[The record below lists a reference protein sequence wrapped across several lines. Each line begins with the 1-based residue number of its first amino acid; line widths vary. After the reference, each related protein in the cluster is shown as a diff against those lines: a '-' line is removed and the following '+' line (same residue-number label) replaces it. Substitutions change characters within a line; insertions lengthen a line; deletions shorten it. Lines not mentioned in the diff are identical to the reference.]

1 MRIII
6 EWGAAMSHRGAT
18 KVGRGFKRNGAHV
31 GIALVLGLCPLAPA
45 RAAVQLDSIEIAGD
59 DTSGDVTPP
68 GVTTLGKLPLTLR
81 ETPQSVSVIDHE
93 RIEQQNLF
101 SLDEVMQQATGVTVQ
116 PFQLLTTA
124 YYVRGFKINA
134 FELDGVPAML
144 GETAGSPQD
153 MAVYERVEILRG
165 ANGLLHGSGNPAA
178 TVNLVRKRP
187 QKQFT
192 ASSTLSAGSWDRY
205 RGEVDVG
212 GPLTQSGNVRG
223 RVVAAYEDRDYFYD
237 VGKQDTQLL
246 YGVTEFDLS
255 PDTLLTLGA
264 QYQTIDQVTNMAG
277 VPMAKDGSS
286 LHLPRST
293 YLDVDWDRFKWTT
306 RRVFGALEQQL
317 DHDWKAK
324 VAAEYQDADSSLR
337 YAGAYGAIDP
347 LTGDGG
353 HLMGAAYTFNSTQ
366 KSVDA
371 SVDGPYALFGR
382 SHELLLGSNYSQG
395 ETEQHSAQFTTPL
408 NVPVNVYRWD
418 PSSVPKP
425 GISAY
430 TSPGSTTT
438 TSKGVY
444 ALTRY
449 KLLDPLTLV
458 IGGRANWWDQDA
470 PTSHFKPGREITPY
484 GGLIWDFAQN
494 WSWYASYAEVY
505 QPQTGQT
512 WSGDLLKPVEGKTYE
527 TGVKGELADGR
538 LNVSLAVFRIDLEN
552 NPQVD
557 PEHPGA
563 GPNTYYISG
572 GKVRSQGFEL
582 ESTGY
587 ITPEWNVSAGYTYTT
602 TEYLKDTNNA
612 SGERYAEFTP
622 RHMARVWTEYQLPWQ
637 EHRWSVGAGVQAQSD
652 YSTQSGA
659 VTLEQGGYALLNA
672 RVAYRIDEHWTAA
685 VNGNNLAD
693 RKYYQSLS
701 NVNWNNRYGEPRSLN
716 MTLRGTF

>member
-1 MRIII
+1 
-6 EWGAAMSHRGAT
+6 MSHRGAT
-18 KVGRGFKRNGAHV
+18 KAGRDFKRNGAQLGMV
-31 GIALVLGLCPLAPA
+31 LVLGLSPLAQA
-45 RAAVQLDSIEIAGD
+45 IATVQLPDIKVAGD
-59 DTSGDVTPP
+59 DTSGEVTPP
-68 GVTTLGKLPLTLR
+68 GVTTIGKLPLKLR

-124 YYVRGFKINA
+124 YYVRGFKINS

-165 ANGLLHGSGNPAA
+165 SNGLLHGSGNPAA

-187 QKQFT
+187 QKAFA
-192 ASSTLSAGSWDRY
+192 ASTTLSGGTWDRY

-212 GPLTQSGNVRG
+212 GPLTQTGNVRG

-246 YGVTEFDLS
+246 YGITEFDLS

-264 QYQTIDQVTNMAG
+264 QYQTIDSVTNMAG

-286 LHLPRST
+286 LNLSRST

-306 RRVFGALEQQL
+306 RRVFGSLEQQL

-337 YAGAYGAIDP
+337 YAGAFGAIDP

-353 HLMGAAYTFNSTQ
+353 RLTGAAYKFSSTQ

-371 SVDGPYALFGR
+371 SVNGPYSLFGR
-382 SHELLLGSNYSQG
+382 SHELLLGTNYSHG
-395 ETEQHSAQFTTPL
+395 ETEQRTAQFTTSL

-425 GISAY
+425 GIDAY
-430 TSPGSTTT
+430 KSPGSTTT

-458 IGGRANWWDQDA
+458 IGGRASWWDQDA
-470 PTSHFKPGREITPY
+470 PTSHFTPGREITPY

-527 TGVKGELADGR
+527 TGIKGELADGR

-557 PEHPGA
+557 PDHPGV
-563 GPNTYYISG
+563 GSTTYYISG

-582 ESTGY
+582 ESSGY
-587 ITPEWNVSAGYTYTT
+587 ITPEWNVSAGYTYTS
-602 TEYLKDTNNA
+602 TEYLKDTNA
-612 SGERYAEFTP
+612 SGERYASFTP
-622 RHMARVWTEYQLPWQ
+622 RHMARVWTQYELPWQ
-637 EHRWSVGAGVQAQSD
+637 DRRWSVGAGVQAQSD

-716 MTLRGTF
+716 LTLRGTF

>member
-1 MRIII
+1 MGQR
-6 EWGAAMSHRGAT
+6 SR
-18 KVGRGFKRNGAHV
+18 AHV
-31 GIALVLGLCPLAPA
+31 GMLLVLGLNPLALA
-45 RAAVQLDSIEIAGD
+45 IAAENGNGTLQLGNIEVTGKDSA
-59 DTSGDVTPP
+59 SSVTAP
-68 GVTTLGKLPLTLR
+68 GVTTIGKMPLKLR

-124 YYVRGFKINA
+124 YYVRGFKVNS
-134 FELDGVPAML
+134 FELDGVPALL
-144 GETAGSPQD
+144 GDTASSPQD

-165 ANGLLHGSGNPAA
+165 SNGLLHGSGNPAA

-187 QKQFT
+187 QKEFA
-192 ASSTLSAGSWDRY
+192 ASTTLSGGSWDRY

-212 GPLTQSGNVRG
+212 GPLTESGNVRG
-223 RVVAAYEDRDYFYD
+223 RMVAAYEDRDYFYD
-237 VGKQDTQLL
+237 IGKQDTQLL
-246 YGVTEFDLS
+246 YGISEFDLS

-264 QYQTIDQVTNMAG
+264 QYQTIDSVTNMAG

-286 LHLPRST
+286 LNLPRST

-306 RRVFGALEQQL
+306 RRVFGSLEQQL
-317 DHDWKAK
+317 DYGWKAK
-324 VAAEYQDADSSLR
+324 IAAEYQDADSSLR

-347 LTGDGG
+347 VTGDGG
-353 HLMGAAYTFNSTQ
+353 RLMGAAYKFESTQ

-371 SVDGPYALFGR
+371 SVNGPFSLFGR

-395 ETEQHSAQFTTPL
+395 ETEQRTADFTTPL

-418 PSSVPKP
+418 PHSVPKP
-425 GISAY
+425 GIGAY

-444 ALTRY
+444 ALTRF

-458 IGGRANWWDQDA
+458 VGARASWWDQDA
-470 PTSHFKPGREITPY
+470 PGDHFKPGREITPY
-484 GGLIWDFAQN
+484 GGLIWDFAQD
-494 WSWYASYAEVY
+494 WSWYASYAEVF

-527 TGVKGELADGR
+527 TGVKGELLEGR
-538 LNVSLAVFRIDLEN
+538 LNVSLAAFRIDLEN

-587 ITPEWNVSAGYTYTT
+587 ITPDWSLFAGYTYTT
-602 TEYLKDTNNA
+602 TEYLKDTRSN

-622 RHMARVWTEYQLPWQ
+622 RHMLRLWSQYELPWQ
-637 EHRWSVGAGVQAQSD
+637 ERRWSVGAGVQAQSD
-652 YSTQSGA
+652 FSAQSGA
-659 VTLEQGGYALLNA
+659 VSMQQGGYTLLNA
-672 RVAYRIDEHWTAA
+672 RVAYRIDEHWTASL
-685 VNGNNLAD
+685 NGNNLAD

-701 NVNWNNRYGEPRSLN
+701 NPNWNNRYGEPRSLN

>member
-1 MRIII
+1 MLHQGVKKAGRS
-6 EWGAAMSHRGAT
+6 GQRSRAHLAM
-18 KVGRGFKRNGAHV
+18 V
-31 GIALVLGLCPLAPA
+31 LVLGLNPLALA
-45 RAAVQLDSIEIAGD
+45 IAAENGNGTLQLGNIEITGKDSA
-59 DTSGDVTPP
+59 SSVTAP
-68 GVTTLGKLPLTLR
+68 GVTTIGKMPLKLR

-124 YYVRGFKINA
+124 YYVRGFKVNS
-134 FELDGVPAML
+134 FELDGVPALL
-144 GETAGSPQD
+144 GDTASSPQD

-165 ANGLLHGSGNPAA
+165 SNGLLHGSGNPAA

-187 QKQFT
+187 QKEFA
-192 ASSTLSAGSWDRY
+192 ASTTLSGGSWDRY

-212 GPLTQSGNVRG
+212 GPLTESGNVRG
-223 RVVAAYEDRDYFYD
+223 RMVAAYEDRDYFYD
-237 VGKQDTQLL
+237 IGKQDTQLL
-246 YGVTEFDLS
+246 YGISEFDLS

-264 QYQTIDQVTNMAG
+264 QYQTIDSVTNMAG

-286 LHLPRST
+286 LNLPRST

-306 RRVFGALEQQL
+306 RRMFGSLEQQL
-317 DHDWKAK
+317 DYGWKAK
-324 VAAEYQDADSSLR
+324 IAAEYQDADSSLR

-347 LTGDGG
+347 VTGDGG
-353 HLMGAAYTFNSTQ
+353 RLMGAAYKFESTQ

-371 SVDGPYALFGR
+371 SVNGPFSLFGR

-395 ETEQHSAQFTTPL
+395 QTEQRTADFTTPL

-418 PSSVPKP
+418 PHSVPKP
-425 GISAY
+425 GIGAY

-444 ALTRY
+444 ALTRF

-458 IGGRANWWDQDA
+458 VGARASWWDQDA
-470 PTSHFKPGREITPY
+470 PSDHFKPGREITPY
-484 GGLIWDFAQN
+484 GGLIWDFAQD
-494 WSWYASYAEVY
+494 WSWYASYAEVF

-527 TGVKGELADGR
+527 TGVKGELLEGR
-538 LNVSLAVFRIDLEN
+538 LNVSLAAFRIDLEN

-587 ITPEWNVSAGYTYTT
+587 ITPDWSLFAGYTYTT
-602 TEYLKDTNNA
+602 TEYLKDTRSN

-622 RHMARVWTEYQLPWQ
+622 RHMLRLWSQYELPWQ
-637 EHRWSVGAGVQAQSD
+637 ERRWSVGAGVQAQSD
-652 YSTQSGA
+652 FSAQSGA
-659 VTLEQGGYALLNA
+659 VSMQQGGYALLNA
-672 RVAYRIDEHWTAA
+672 RVAYRIDEHWTASL
-685 VNGNNLAD
+685 NGNNLAD

-701 NVNWNNRYGEPRSLN
+701 NPSWNNRYGEPRSLN

>member
-1 MRIII
+1 M
-6 EWGAAMSHRGAT
+6 
-18 KVGRGFKRNGAHV
+18 V
-31 GIALVLGLCPLAPA
+31 LVLGLNPLALA
-45 RAAVQLDSIEIAGD
+45 IAAENGNGTLQLGNIEITGKDSA
-59 DTSGDVTPP
+59 SSVTAP
-68 GVTTLGKLPLTLR
+68 GVTTIGKMPLKLR

-124 YYVRGFKINA
+124 YYVRGFKVNS
-134 FELDGVPAML
+134 FELDGVPALL
-144 GETAGSPQD
+144 GDTASSPQD

-165 ANGLLHGSGNPAA
+165 SNGLLHGSGNPAA

-187 QKQFT
+187 QKEFA
-192 ASSTLSAGSWDRY
+192 ASTTLSGGSWDRY

-212 GPLTQSGNVRG
+212 GPLTESGNVRG
-223 RVVAAYEDRDYFYD
+223 RMVAAYEDRDYFYD
-237 VGKQDTQLL
+237 IGKQDTQLL
-246 YGVTEFDLS
+246 YGISEFDLS

-264 QYQTIDQVTNMAG
+264 QYQTIDSVTNMAG

-286 LHLPRST
+286 LNLPRST

-306 RRVFGALEQQL
+306 RRVFGSLEQQL
-317 DHDWKAK
+317 DYGWKAK

-347 LTGDGG
+347 VTGDGG
-353 HLMGAAYTFNSTQ
+353 RLMGAAYKFESTQ

-371 SVDGPYALFGR
+371 SVNGPFSLFGR

-395 ETEQHSAQFTTPL
+395 ETEQRTADFTTPL

-418 PSSVPKP
+418 PHSVPKP
-425 GISAY
+425 GIGAY

-444 ALTRY
+444 ALTRF

-458 IGGRANWWDQDA
+458 VGARASWWDQDA
-470 PTSHFKPGREITPY
+470 PSDHFKPGREITPY
-484 GGLIWDFAQN
+484 GGLIWDFAQD
-494 WSWYASYAEVY
+494 WSWYASYAEVF

-527 TGVKGELADGR
+527 TGVKGELLEGR
-538 LNVSLAVFRIDLEN
+538 LNVSLAAFRIDLEN

-587 ITPEWNVSAGYTYTT
+587 ITPDWSLFAGYTYTT
-602 TEYLKDTNNA
+602 TEYLKDTRSN

-622 RHMARVWTEYQLPWQ
+622 RHMLRLWSQYELPWQ
-637 EHRWSVGAGVQAQSD
+637 ERRWSVGAGVQAQSD
-652 YSTQSGA
+652 FSAQSGA
-659 VTLEQGGYALLNA
+659 VSMQQGGYALLNA
-672 RVAYRIDEHWTAA
+672 RVAYRIDEHWTASL
-685 VNGNNLAD
+685 NGNNLAD

-701 NVNWNNRYGEPRSLN
+701 NPSWNNRYGEPRSLN

>member
-1 MRIII
+1 MGQRSR
-6 EWGAAMSHRGAT
+6 AHLAM
-18 KVGRGFKRNGAHV
+18 V
-31 GIALVLGLCPLAPA
+31 LVLGLNPLALA
-45 RAAVQLDSIEIAGD
+45 IAAENGNGTLQLGNIEITGKDSA
-59 DTSGDVTPP
+59 SSVTAP
-68 GVTTLGKLPLTLR
+68 GVTTIGKMPLKLR

-124 YYVRGFKINA
+124 YYVRGFKVNS
-134 FELDGVPAML
+134 FELDGVPALL
-144 GETAGSPQD
+144 GDTASSPQD

-165 ANGLLHGSGNPAA
+165 SNGLLHGSGNPAA

-187 QKQFT
+187 QKEFA
-192 ASSTLSAGSWDRY
+192 ASTTLSGGSWDRY

-212 GPLTQSGNVRG
+212 GPLTESGNVRG
-223 RVVAAYEDRDYFYD
+223 RMVAAYEDRDYFYD
-237 VGKQDTQLL
+237 IGKQDTQLL
-246 YGVTEFDLS
+246 YGISEFDLS

-264 QYQTIDQVTNMAG
+264 QYQTIDSVTNMAG

-286 LHLPRST
+286 LNLPRST

-306 RRVFGALEQQL
+306 RRVFGSLEQQL
-317 DHDWKAK
+317 DYGWKAK

-347 LTGDGG
+347 VTGDGG
-353 HLMGAAYTFNSTQ
+353 RLMGAAYKFESTQ

-371 SVDGPYALFGR
+371 SVNGPFSLFGR

-395 ETEQHSAQFTTPL
+395 QTEQRTADFTTPL

-418 PSSVPKP
+418 PHSVPKP
-425 GISAY
+425 GIGAY

-444 ALTRY
+444 ALTRF

-458 IGGRANWWDQDA
+458 VGARASWWDQDA
-470 PTSHFKPGREITPY
+470 PSDHFKPGREITPY
-484 GGLIWDFAQN
+484 GGLIWDFAQD
-494 WSWYASYAEVY
+494 WSWYASYAEVF

-527 TGVKGELADGR
+527 TGVKGELLEGR
-538 LNVSLAVFRIDLEN
+538 LNVSLAAFRIDLEN

-587 ITPEWNVSAGYTYTT
+587 ITPDWSLFAGYTYTT
-602 TEYLKDTNNA
+602 TEYLKDTRSN

-622 RHMARVWTEYQLPWQ
+622 RHMLRLWSQYELPWQ
-637 EHRWSVGAGVQAQSD
+637 ERRWSVGAGVQAQSD
-652 YSTQSGA
+652 FSAQSGA
-659 VTLEQGGYALLNA
+659 VSMQQGGYALLNA
-672 RVAYRIDEHWTAA
+672 RVAYRIDEHWTASL
-685 VNGNNLAD
+685 NGNNLAD

-701 NVNWNNRYGEPRSLN
+701 NPNWNNRYGEPRSLN

>member
-1 MRIII
+1 MGQRSR
-6 EWGAAMSHRGAT
+6 AHLAM
-18 KVGRGFKRNGAHV
+18 V
-31 GIALVLGLCPLAPA
+31 LVLGLNPLALA
-45 RAAVQLDSIEIAGD
+45 IAAENGNGTLQLGNIEIIGKDSA
-59 DTSGDVTPP
+59 SSVTAP
-68 GVTTLGKLPLTLR
+68 GVTTIGKMPLKLR

-124 YYVRGFKINA
+124 YYVRGFKVNS
-134 FELDGVPAML
+134 FELDGVPALL
-144 GETAGSPQD
+144 GDTASSPQD

-165 ANGLLHGSGNPAA
+165 SNGLLHGSGNPAA

-187 QKQFT
+187 QKEFA
-192 ASSTLSAGSWDRY
+192 ASTTLSGGSWDRY

-212 GPLTQSGNVRG
+212 GPLTESGNVRG
-223 RVVAAYEDRDYFYD
+223 RMVAAYEDRDYFYD
-237 VGKQDTQLL
+237 IGKQDTQLL
-246 YGVTEFDLS
+246 YGISEFDLS

-264 QYQTIDQVTNMAG
+264 QYQTIDSVTNMAG

-286 LHLPRST
+286 LNLPRST

-306 RRVFGALEQQL
+306 RRVFGSLEQQL
-317 DHDWKAK
+317 DYGWKAK

-347 LTGDGG
+347 VTGDGG
-353 HLMGAAYTFNSTQ
+353 RLMGAAYKFESTQ

-371 SVDGPYALFGR
+371 SVNGPFSLFGR

-395 ETEQHSAQFTTPL
+395 ETEQRTADFTTSL

-418 PSSVPKP
+418 PHSVPKP
-425 GISAY
+425 GIGAY

-444 ALTRY
+444 ALTRF

-458 IGGRANWWDQDA
+458 VGARASWWDQDA
-470 PTSHFKPGREITPY
+470 PSDHFKPGREITPY
-484 GGLIWDFAQN
+484 GGLIWDFAQD
-494 WSWYASYAEVY
+494 WSWYASYAEVF

-527 TGVKGELADGR
+527 TGVKGELLEGR
-538 LNVSLAVFRIDLEN
+538 LNVSLAAFRIDLEN

-587 ITPEWNVSAGYTYTT
+587 ITPDWSLFAGYTYTT
-602 TEYLKDTNNA
+602 TEYLKDTRSN

-622 RHMARVWTEYQLPWQ
+622 RHMLRLWSQYELPWQ
-637 EHRWSVGAGVQAQSD
+637 ERRWSVGAGVQAQSD
-652 YSTQSGA
+652 FSAQSGA
-659 VTLEQGGYALLNA
+659 VSMQQGGYVLLNA
-672 RVAYRIDEHWTAA
+672 RVAYRIDEHWTASL
-685 VNGNNLAD
+685 NGNNLAD

-701 NVNWNNRYGEPRSLN
+701 NPNWNNRYGEPRSLN

>member
-1 MRIII
+1 M
-6 EWGAAMSHRGAT
+6 
-18 KVGRGFKRNGAHV
+18 V
-31 GIALVLGLCPLAPA
+31 LVLGLNPLALA
-45 RAAVQLDSIEIAGD
+45 IAAENGTGTLQLGNIEITGKDSA
-59 DTSGDVTPP
+59 SSVTAP
-68 GVTTLGKLPLTLR
+68 GVTTIGKMPLKLR
-81 ETPQSVSVIDHE
+81 ETPQSVSVIDRE

-124 YYVRGFKINA
+124 YYVRGFKVNS
-134 FELDGVPAML
+134 FELDGVPALL
-144 GETAGSPQD
+144 GDTASSPQD

-165 ANGLLHGSGNPAA
+165 SNGLLHGSGNPAA

-187 QKQFT
+187 QKEFA
-192 ASSTLSAGSWDRY
+192 ASTTLSGGSWDRY

-212 GPLTQSGNVRG
+212 GPLTESGNVRG
-223 RVVAAYEDRDYFYD
+223 RMVAAYEDRDYFYD
-237 VGKQDTQLL
+237 IGKQDTQLL
-246 YGVTEFDLS
+246 YGISEFDLS

-264 QYQTIDQVTNMAG
+264 QYQTIDSVTNMAG

-286 LHLPRST
+286 LNLPRST

-306 RRVFGALEQQL
+306 RRVFGSLEQQL
-317 DHDWKAK
+317 DYGWKAK

-347 LTGDGG
+347 VTGDGG
-353 HLMGAAYTFNSTQ
+353 RLMGAAYKFESTQ

-371 SVDGPYALFGR
+371 SVNGPFSLFGR

-395 ETEQHSAQFTTPL
+395 ETEQRTADFTTPL

-418 PSSVPKP
+418 PHSVPKP
-425 GISAY
+425 GIGAY

-444 ALTRY
+444 ALTRF

-458 IGGRANWWDQDA
+458 VGARASWWDQDA
-470 PTSHFKPGREITPY
+470 PSDHFKPGREITPY
-484 GGLIWDFAQN
+484 GGLIWDFAQD
-494 WSWYASYAEVY
+494 WSWYASYAEVF

-527 TGVKGELADGR
+527 TGVKGELLEGR
-538 LNVSLAVFRIDLEN
+538 LNVSLAAFRIDLEN

-587 ITPEWNVSAGYTYTT
+587 ITPDWSLFAGYTYTT
-602 TEYLKDTNNA
+602 TEYLKDTRSN

-622 RHMARVWTEYQLPWQ
+622 RHMLRLWSQYELPWQ
-637 EHRWSVGAGVQAQSD
+637 ERRWSVGAGVQAQSD
-652 YSTQSGA
+652 FSAQSGA
-659 VTLEQGGYALLNA
+659 VSMQQGGYALLNA
-672 RVAYRIDEHWTAA
+672 RVAYRIDEHWTASL
-685 VNGNNLAD
+685 NGNNLAD

-701 NVNWNNRYGEPRSLN
+701 NPNWNNRYGEPRSLN

>member
-1 MRIII
+1 MLHQGVKKAGRM
-6 EWGAAMSHRGAT
+6 GQRSRAHLAM
-18 KVGRGFKRNGAHV
+18 V
-31 GIALVLGLCPLAPA
+31 LVLGLNPLALA
-45 RAAVQLDSIEIAGD
+45 IAAENGNGTLQLGNIEIIGKDSA
-59 DTSGDVTPP
+59 SSVTAP
-68 GVTTLGKLPLTLR
+68 GVTTIGKMPLKLR

-124 YYVRGFKINA
+124 YYVRGFKVNS
-134 FELDGVPAML
+134 FELDGVPALL
-144 GETAGSPQD
+144 GDTASSPQD

-165 ANGLLHGSGNPAA
+165 SNGLLHGSGNPAA

-187 QKQFT
+187 QKEFA
-192 ASSTLSAGSWDRY
+192 ASTTLSGGSWDRY

-212 GPLTQSGNVRG
+212 GPLTESGNVRG
-223 RVVAAYEDRDYFYD
+223 RMVAAYEDRDYFYD
-237 VGKQDTQLL
+237 IGKQDTQLL
-246 YGVTEFDLS
+246 YGISEFDLS

-264 QYQTIDQVTNMAG
+264 QYQTIDSVTNMAG

-286 LHLPRST
+286 LNLPRST

-306 RRVFGALEQQL
+306 RRVFGSLEQQL
-317 DHDWKAK
+317 DYGWKAK

-347 LTGDGG
+347 VTGDGG
-353 HLMGAAYTFNSTQ
+353 RLMGAAYKFESTQ

-371 SVDGPYALFGR
+371 SVNGPFSLFGR

-395 ETEQHSAQFTTPL
+395 ETEQRTADFTTSL

-418 PSSVPKP
+418 PHSVPKP
-425 GISAY
+425 GIGAY

-444 ALTRY
+444 ALTRF

-458 IGGRANWWDQDA
+458 VGARASWWDQDA
-470 PTSHFKPGREITPY
+470 PSDHFKPGREITPY
-484 GGLIWDFAQN
+484 GGLIWDFAQD
-494 WSWYASYAEVY
+494 WSWYASYAEVF

-527 TGVKGELADGR
+527 TGVKGELLEGR
-538 LNVSLAVFRIDLEN
+538 LNVSLAAFRIDLEN

-587 ITPEWNVSAGYTYTT
+587 ITPDWSLFAGYTYTT
-602 TEYLKDTNNA
+602 TEYLKDTRSN

-622 RHMARVWTEYQLPWQ
+622 RHMLRLWSQYELPWQ
-637 EHRWSVGAGVQAQSD
+637 ERRWSVGAGVQAQSD
-652 YSTQSGA
+652 FSAQSGA
-659 VTLEQGGYALLNA
+659 VSMQQGGYVLLNA
-672 RVAYRIDEHWTAA
+672 RVAYRIDEHWTASL
-685 VNGNNLAD
+685 NGNNLAD

-701 NVNWNNRYGEPRSLN
+701 NPNWNNRYGEPRSLN

>member
-1 MRIII
+1 ML
-6 EWGAAMSHRGAT
+6 
-18 KVGRGFKRNGAHV
+18 
-31 GIALVLGLCPLAPA
+31 LVLGLNPLALA
-45 RAAVQLDSIEIAGD
+45 IAAENGNGTLQLGNIEVTGKDSA
-59 DTSGDVTPP
+59 SSVTAP
-68 GVTTLGKLPLTLR
+68 GVTTIGKMPLKLR

-124 YYVRGFKINA
+124 YYVRGFKVNS
-134 FELDGVPAML
+134 FELDGVPALL
-144 GETAGSPQD
+144 GDTASSPQD

-165 ANGLLHGSGNPAA
+165 SNGLLHGSGNPAA

-187 QKQFT
+187 QKEFA
-192 ASSTLSAGSWDRY
+192 ASTTLSGGSWDRY

-212 GPLTQSGNVRG
+212 GPLTESGNVRG
-223 RVVAAYEDRDYFYD
+223 RMVAAYEDRDYFYD
-237 VGKQDTQLL
+237 IGKQDTQLL
-246 YGVTEFDLS
+246 YGISEFDLS

-264 QYQTIDQVTNMAG
+264 QYQTIDSVTNMAG

-286 LHLPRST
+286 LNLPRST

-306 RRVFGALEQQL
+306 RRVFGSLEQQL
-317 DHDWKAK
+317 DYGWKAK
-324 VAAEYQDADSSLR
+324 IAAEYQDADSSLR

-347 LTGDGG
+347 VTGDGG
-353 HLMGAAYTFNSTQ
+353 RLMGAAYKFESTQ

-371 SVDGPYALFGR
+371 SVNGPFSLFGR

-395 ETEQHSAQFTTPL
+395 ETEQRTADFTTPL

-418 PSSVPKP
+418 PHSVPKP
-425 GISAY
+425 GIGAY

-444 ALTRY
+444 ALTRF

-458 IGGRANWWDQDA
+458 VGARASWWDQDA
-470 PTSHFKPGREITPY
+470 PGDHFKPGREITPY
-484 GGLIWDFAQN
+484 GGLIWDFAQD
-494 WSWYASYAEVY
+494 WSWYASYAEVF

-527 TGVKGELADGR
+527 TGVKGELLEGR
-538 LNVSLAVFRIDLEN
+538 LNVSLAAFRIDLEN

-587 ITPEWNVSAGYTYTT
+587 ITPDWSLFAGYTYTT
-602 TEYLKDTNNA
+602 TEYLKDTRSN

-622 RHMARVWTEYQLPWQ
+622 RHMLRLWSQYELPWQ
-637 EHRWSVGAGVQAQSD
+637 ERRWSVGAGVQAQSD
-652 YSTQSGA
+652 FSAQSGA
-659 VTLEQGGYALLNA
+659 VSMQQGGYTLLNA
-672 RVAYRIDEHWTAA
+672 RVAYRIDEHWTASL
-685 VNGNNLAD
+685 NGNNLAD

-701 NVNWNNRYGEPRSLN
+701 NPNWNNRYGEPRSLN

>member
-1 MRIII
+1 
-6 EWGAAMSHRGAT
+6 MSHRGVT
-18 KVGRGFKRNGAHV
+18 KAGRGTKHSGAHLGMV
-31 GIALVLGLCPLAPA
+31 LILGLNPLALA
-45 RAAVQLDSIEIAGD
+45 IAAENGSGSLQLGNIEVAGE
-59 DTSGDVTPP
+59 DTSGAVMAP
-68 GVTTLGKLPLTLR
+68 GVTTIGKLPLKLR
-81 ETPQSVSVIDHE
+81 ETPQSVSVIDHD

-124 YYVRGFKINA
+124 YYVRGFKINS
-134 FELDGVPAML
+134 FELDGVPALL
-144 GETAGSPQD
+144 GDTASSPQD

-165 ANGLLHGSGNPAA
+165 SNGLLHGSGNPAA

-187 QKQFT
+187 QKAFA
-192 ASSTLSAGSWDRY
+192 ASTTLSGGTWDRY

-212 GPLTQSGNVRG
+212 GPLTETGNVRG

-246 YGVTEFDLS
+246 YGITEFDLS

-264 QYQTIDQVTNMAG
+264 QYQTIDSVTNMAG

-286 LHLPRST
+286 LNLPRST

-306 RRVFGALEQQL
+306 RRVFGSLEQQL

-324 VAAEYQDADSSLR
+324 VAAEYQDADSSLL
-337 YAGAYGAIDP
+337 YAGAFGAVDP
-347 LTGDGG
+347 LTGDGAR
-353 HLMGAAYTFNSTQ
+353 LMGAAYKFESTQ
-366 KSVDA
+366 KSLDA
-371 SVDGPYALFGR
+371 SVSGPYSLFGR

-395 ETEQHSAQFTTPL
+395 ETEQRTAGFTTPL
-408 NVPVNVYRWD
+408 NVPVNVYRWN
-418 PSSVPKP
+418 PHSVPKP
-425 GISAY
+425 GIGAY

-444 ALTRY
+444 ALTRF

-458 IGGRANWWDQDA
+458 IGGRASWWDQDA
-470 PTSHFKPGREITPY
+470 PKDRLKPGREITPY

-494 WSWYASYAEVY
+494 WSWYVSYAEVY
-505 QPQTGQT
+505 QPQADRQT
-512 WSGDLLKPVEGKTYE
+512 WNSEPLSPVEGKTYE
-527 TGVKGELADGR
+527 TGIKGELMDGR
-538 LNVSLAVFRIDLEN
+538 LNVSLAAFRIDLEN

-557 PEHPGA
+557 PDHPGV
-563 GPNTYYISG
+563 GQTTYYISG

-587 ITPEWNVSAGYTYTT
+587 ITPDWSLFAGYTYTS
-602 TEYLKDTNNA
+602 TEYLKDTNKS
-612 SGERYAEFTP
+612 SGAGYAEFTP
-622 RHMARVWTEYQLPWQ
+622 RHLLRLWSQYDLPWQ
-637 EHRWSVGAGVQAQSD
+637 DRRWSVGGGVQAQSD
-652 YSTQSGA
+652 FSTQSGTVSMA
-659 VTLEQGGYALLNA
+659 QGGYALLNA
-672 RVAYRIDEHWTAA
+672 RVAYRIDEHWTAS
-685 VNGNNLAD
+685 VNGNNLTD

-701 NVNWNNRYGEPRSLN
+701 NPNWNNRYGEPRSLN

>member
-1 MRIII
+1 M
-6 EWGAAMSHRGAT
+6 
-18 KVGRGFKRNGAHV
+18 V
-31 GIALVLGLCPLAPA
+31 LVLGLSPLAQA
-45 RAAVQLDSIEIAGD
+45 IATVQLPVIKVAGD
-59 DTSGDVTPP
+59 DTSGEVTPP
-68 GVTTLGKLPLTLR
+68 GVTAIGKLPLKLR

-124 YYVRGFKINA
+124 YYVRGFKINS

-165 ANGLLHGSGNPAA
+165 SNGLLHGSGNPAA

-187 QKQFT
+187 QKAFA
-192 ASSTLSAGSWDRY
+192 ASTTLSGGTWDRY

-212 GPLTQSGNVRG
+212 GPLTQTGNVRG

-246 YGVTEFDLS
+246 YGITEFDLT

-264 QYQTIDQVTNMAG
+264 QYQTIDSVTNMAG

-286 LHLPRST
+286 LNLSRST

-306 RRVFGALEQQL
+306 RRVFGSLEQQL

-337 YAGAYGAIDP
+337 YAGAFGAIDP

-353 HLMGAAYTFNSTQ
+353 RLMGAAYKFSSTQ

-371 SVDGPYALFGR
+371 SVNGPYSLFGR
-382 SHELLLGSNYSQG
+382 SHELLLGTNYSHG
-395 ETEQHSAQFTTPL
+395 ETEQRTAQFTTPL

-425 GISAY
+425 GIGAY

-458 IGGRANWWDQDA
+458 IGGRASWWDQNA
-470 PTSHFKPGREITPY
+470 PTSPFTPGREITPY

-527 TGVKGELADGR
+527 TGIKGELADGR
-538 LNVSLAVFRIDLEN
+538 LNMSLAVFRIDLEN

-557 PEHPGA
+557 PDHPGV
-563 GPNTYYISG
+563 GSTTYYISG

-582 ESTGY
+582 ESSGY
-587 ITPEWNVSAGYTYTT
+587 ITPEWNVSAGYTYTS
-602 TEYLKDTNNA
+602 TEYLKDTNA
-612 SGERYAEFTP
+612 SGERYASFTP
-622 RHMARVWTEYQLPWQ
+622 RHMARVWTQYELPWQ
-637 EHRWSVGAGVQAQSD
+637 DRRWSVGAGMQAQSD

-716 MTLRGTF
+716 LTLRGTF

>member
-1 MRIII
+1 MLHQGVKKAGRS
-6 EWGAAMSHRGAT
+6 GQRSRAHLAM
-18 KVGRGFKRNGAHV
+18 V
-31 GIALVLGLCPLAPA
+31 LVLGLNPLALA
-45 RAAVQLDSIEIAGD
+45 IAAENGNGTLQLGNIEITGKDSA
-59 DTSGDVTPP
+59 SSVTAP
-68 GVTTLGKLPLTLR
+68 GVTTIGKMPLKLR

-124 YYVRGFKINA
+124 YYVRGFKVNS
-134 FELDGVPAML
+134 FELDGVPALL
-144 GETAGSPQD
+144 GDTASSPQD

-165 ANGLLHGSGNPAA
+165 SNGLLHGSGNPAA

-187 QKQFT
+187 QKEFA
-192 ASSTLSAGSWDRY
+192 ASTTLSGGSWDRY

-212 GPLTQSGNVRG
+212 GPLTESGNVRG
-223 RVVAAYEDRDYFYD
+223 RMVAAYEDRDYFYD
-237 VGKQDTQLL
+237 IGKQDTQLL
-246 YGVTEFDLS
+246 YGISEFDLS

-264 QYQTIDQVTNMAG
+264 QYQTIDSVTNMAG

-286 LHLPRST
+286 LNLPRST

-306 RRVFGALEQQL
+306 RRVFGSLEQQL
-317 DHDWKAK
+317 DYGWKAK

-347 LTGDGG
+347 VTGDGG
-353 HLMGAAYTFNSTQ
+353 RLMGAAYKFESTQ

-371 SVDGPYALFGR
+371 SVNGPFSLFGR

-395 ETEQHSAQFTTPL
+395 ETEQRTADFTTSL

-418 PSSVPKP
+418 PHSVPKP
-425 GISAY
+425 GIGAY

-444 ALTRY
+444 ALTRF

-458 IGGRANWWDQDA
+458 VGARASWWDQDA
-470 PTSHFKPGREITPY
+470 PSDHFKPGREITPY
-484 GGLIWDFAQN
+484 GGLIWDFAQD
-494 WSWYASYAEVY
+494 WSWYASYAEVF

-527 TGVKGELADGR
+527 TGVKGELLEGR
-538 LNVSLAVFRIDLEN
+538 LNVSLAAFRIDLEN

-587 ITPEWNVSAGYTYTT
+587 ITPDWSLFAGYTYTT
-602 TEYLKDTNNA
+602 TEYLKDTRSN

-622 RHMARVWTEYQLPWQ
+622 RHMLRLWSQYELPWQ
-637 EHRWSVGAGVQAQSD
+637 ERRWSVGAGVQAQSD
-652 YSTQSGA
+652 FSAQSGA
-659 VTLEQGGYALLNA
+659 VSMQQGGYALLNA
-672 RVAYRIDEHWTAA
+672 RVAYRIDEHWTASL
-685 VNGNNLAD
+685 NGNNLAD

-701 NVNWNNRYGEPRSLN
+701 NPNWNNRYGEPRSLN

>member
-1 MRIII
+1 
-6 EWGAAMSHRGAT
+6 MSHQQGIKRGRT
-18 KVGRGFKRNGAHV
+18 QLGML
-31 GIALVLGLCPLAPA
+31 LVLGLSPLAQA
-45 RAAVQLDSIEIAGD
+45 IAEQNGNGTVQLGNIEITGEAASNG
-59 DTSGDVTPP
+59 VTPA
-68 GVTTLGKLPLTLR
+68 GVTTLGKMPLTLR
-81 ETPQSVSVIDHE
+81 ETPQSVSVIDRE

-124 YYVRGFKINA
+124 YYVRGFKINS

-187 QKQFT
+187 QREFA
-192 ASSTLSAGSWDRY
+192 ASTTLSAGSWDRY

-212 GPLTQSGNVRG
+212 GPLTASGNVRG

-237 VGKQDTQLL
+237 IGKQDTQLL
-246 YGVTEFDLS
+246 YGVSEFDLT
-255 PDTLLTLGA
+255 PDTLLTVGA
-264 QYQTIDQVTNMAG
+264 QYQTIDSVTNMAG
-277 VPMAKDGSS
+277 VPMAKDGSN
-286 LHLPRST
+286 LNLPRST

-306 RRVFGALEQQL
+306 RRVFGSLEQQL
-317 DHDWKAK
+317 PNDWKAK
-324 VAAEYQDADSSLR
+324 VAAEYQDADSRLR

-353 HLMGAAYTFNSTQ
+353 QLMGAAYKFESTQ

-371 SVDGPYALFGR
+371 SLTGPFSLFGR
-382 SHELLLGSNYSQG
+382 RHELLLGSNYSQG
-395 ETEQHSAQFTTPL
+395 ETEQRTANFTTP
-408 NVPVNVYRWD
+408 VSTPVNVYRWD
-418 PSSVPKP
+418 PHSVPKP
-425 GISAY
+425 GIGAY
-430 TSPGSTTT
+430 SSPGSTTT

-444 ALTRY
+444 ALTRF

-458 IGGRANWWDQDA
+458 VGGRANWWDQDA
-470 PTSHFKPGREITPY
+470 PRGRFKPGRETTPY

-512 WSGDLLKPVEGKTYE
+512 WSGELLKPVEGKTYE
-527 TGVKGELADGR
+527 TGIKGELADGR
-538 LNVSLAVFRIDLEN
+538 LNVSLAAFRIDLEN

-557 PEHPGA
+557 PEHPSV
-563 GPNTYYISG
+563 GPTTYYISG
-572 GKVRSQGFEL
+572 GKVRSEGFEL
-582 ESTGY
+582 EGTGY
-587 ITPEWNVSAGYTYTT
+587 ITPNWSLFAGYTYTT
-602 TEYLKDTNNA
+602 TEYLKDTLSN
-612 SGERYAEFTP
+612 SGERYAAFTP
-622 RHMARVWTEYQLPWQ
+622 RHMLRLWTQYELPWQ
-637 EHRWSVGAGVQAQSD
+637 ERRWSVGGGVQAQSD
-652 YSTQSGA
+652 YSAQSGS
-659 VTLEQGGYALLNA
+659 VTMAQGGYALLNA
-672 RVAYRIDEHWTAA
+672 RVAYRIDEHWTASL
-685 VNGNNLAD
+685 NGNNLAD

-701 NVNWNNRYGEPRSLN
+701 NPNWNNRYGEPRSLN

>member
-1 MRIII
+1 
-6 EWGAAMSHRGAT
+6 MSHLQGIKRGRT
-18 KVGRGFKRNGAHV
+18 QLGML
-31 GIALVLGLCPLAPA
+31 LVLGLSPLAQA
-45 RAAVQLDSIEIAGD
+45 IAEQNGSGTVQLGNIEITGEQA
-59 DTSGDVTPP
+59 SSEVTPP
-68 GVTTLGKLPLTLR
+68 GVTTLGKMPLTLR
-81 ETPQSVSVIDHE
+81 ETPQSVSVIDRE

-124 YYVRGFKINA
+124 YYVRGFKVNS

-187 QKQFT
+187 QREFT
-192 ASSTLSAGSWDRY
+192 ASTTLSAGSWDRY

-212 GPLTQSGNVRG
+212 GPLTASGNVRG

-246 YGVTEFDLS
+246 YGVSEFDLS
-255 PDTLLTLGA
+255 PDTLLTVGA
-264 QYQTIDQVTNMAG
+264 QYQTIDSVTNMAG

-286 LHLPRST
+286 LNLPRST

-306 RRVFGALEQQL
+306 RRVFGSLEQQL
-317 DHDWKAK
+317 AHDWKAK
-324 VAAEYQDADSSLR
+324 VAAEYQDADSRLR

-353 HLMGAAYTFNSTQ
+353 RLMGAAYKFESTQ

-371 SVDGPYALFGR
+371 SLTGPFSLFGR
-382 SHELLLGSNYSQG
+382 RHELLVGSNYSQG
-395 ETEQHSAQFTTPL
+395 ETEQHTANFTTP
-408 NVPVNVYRWD
+408 VGTPVNVYRWD
-418 PSSVPKP
+418 PHSVPKP
-425 GISAY
+425 GIGAY
-430 TSPGSTTT
+430 SSPGSTTT

-444 ALTRY
+444 ALTRF

-458 IGGRANWWDQDA
+458 VGGRANWWDQDA
-470 PTSHFKPGREITPY
+470 PGGRFKPGRETTPY

-512 WSGDLLKPVEGKTYE
+512 WSGELLKPVEGKTYE
-527 TGVKGELADGR
+527 TGIKGELADGR
-538 LNVSLAVFRIDLEN
+538 LNVSLAAFRIDLEN

-557 PEHPGA
+557 PEHPA
-563 GPNTYYISG
+563 VGPTTYYISG
-572 GKVRSQGFEL
+572 GKVRSEGFEL
-582 ESTGY
+582 EGTGY
-587 ITPEWNVSAGYTYTT
+587 ITPNWSLSAGYTYTT
-602 TEYLKDTNNA
+602 TEYLKDTLSN
-612 SGERYAEFTP
+612 SGERYAAFTP
-622 RHMARVWTEYQLPWQ
+622 RHMLRLWTQYELPWQ
-637 EHRWSVGAGVQAQSD
+637 ERRWSVGGGVQAQSD
-652 YSTQSGA
+652 YSAQSGS
-659 VTLEQGGYALLNA
+659 VTMAQGGYALLNA
-672 RVAYRIDEHWTAA
+672 RVAYRIDEHWTASL
-685 VNGNNLAD
+685 NGNNLAD

-701 NVNWNNRYGEPRSLN
+701 NPNWNNRYGEPRSLN

>member
-1 MRIII
+1 MGQR
-6 EWGAAMSHRGAT
+6 SR
-18 KVGRGFKRNGAHV
+18 AHLGMV
-31 GIALVLGLCPLAPA
+31 LVLGLNPLALA
-45 RAAVQLDSIEIAGD
+45 IAAENGTGTLQLGNIEITGKDSA
-59 DTSGDVTPP
+59 SSVTAP
-68 GVTTLGKLPLTLR
+68 GVTTIGKMPLKLR
-81 ETPQSVSVIDHE
+81 ETPQSVSVIDRE

-124 YYVRGFKINA
+124 YYVRGFKVNS
-134 FELDGVPAML
+134 FELDGVPALL
-144 GETAGSPQD
+144 GDTASSPQD

-165 ANGLLHGSGNPAA
+165 SNGLLHGSGNPAA

-187 QKQFT
+187 QKEFA
-192 ASSTLSAGSWDRY
+192 ASTTLSGGSWDRY

-212 GPLTQSGNVRG
+212 GPLTESGNVRG
-223 RVVAAYEDRDYFYD
+223 RMVAAYEDRDYFYD
-237 VGKQDTQLL
+237 IGKQDTQLL
-246 YGVTEFDLS
+246 YGISEFDLS

-264 QYQTIDQVTNMAG
+264 QYQTIDSVTNMAG

-286 LHLPRST
+286 LNLPRST

-306 RRVFGALEQQL
+306 RRVFGSLEQQL
-317 DHDWKAK
+317 DYGWKAK

-347 LTGDGG
+347 VTGDGG
-353 HLMGAAYTFNSTQ
+353 RLMGAAYKFESTQ

-371 SVDGPYALFGR
+371 SVNGPFSLFGR

-395 ETEQHSAQFTTPL
+395 ETEQRTADFTTPL

-418 PSSVPKP
+418 PHSVPKP
-425 GISAY
+425 GIGAY

-444 ALTRY
+444 ALTRF

-458 IGGRANWWDQDA
+458 VGARASWWDQDA
-470 PTSHFKPGREITPY
+470 PSDHFKPGREITPY
-484 GGLIWDFAQN
+484 GGLIWDFAQD
-494 WSWYASYAEVY
+494 WSWYASYAEVF

-527 TGVKGELADGR
+527 TGVKGELLEGR
-538 LNVSLAVFRIDLEN
+538 LNVSLAAFRIDLEN

-587 ITPEWNVSAGYTYTT
+587 ITPDWSLFAGYTYTT
-602 TEYLKDTNNA
+602 TEYLKDTRSN

-622 RHMARVWTEYQLPWQ
+622 RHMLRLWSQYELPWQ
-637 EHRWSVGAGVQAQSD
+637 ERRWSVGAGVQAQSD
-652 YSTQSGA
+652 FSAQSGA
-659 VTLEQGGYALLNA
+659 VSMQQGGYALLNA
-672 RVAYRIDEHWTAA
+672 RVAYRIDEHWTASL
-685 VNGNNLAD
+685 NGNNLAD

-701 NVNWNNRYGEPRSLN
+701 NPNWNNRYGEPRSLN

>member
-1 MRIII
+1 MLHQ
-6 EWGAAMSHRGAT
+6 GVKKA
-18 KVGRGFKRNGAHV
+18 GRSGQRSRAHLGMV
-31 GIALVLGLCPLAPA
+31 LVLGLNPLALA
-45 RAAVQLDSIEIAGD
+45 IAAENGNGTLQLGNIEITGKDSA
-59 DTSGDVTPP
+59 SSVTAP
-68 GVTTLGKLPLTLR
+68 GVTTIGKMPLKLR

-124 YYVRGFKINA
+124 YYVRGFKVNS
-134 FELDGVPAML
+134 FELDGVPALL
-144 GETAGSPQD
+144 GDTASSPQD

-165 ANGLLHGSGNPAA
+165 SNGLLHGSGNPAA

-187 QKQFT
+187 QKEFA
-192 ASSTLSAGSWDRY
+192 ASTTLSGGSWDRY

-212 GPLTQSGNVRG
+212 GPLTESGNVRG
-223 RVVAAYEDRDYFYD
+223 RMVAAYEDRDYFYD
-237 VGKQDTQLL
+237 IGKQDTQLL
-246 YGVTEFDLS
+246 YGISEFDLS

-264 QYQTIDQVTNMAG
+264 QYQTIDSVTNMAG

-286 LHLPRST
+286 LNLPRST

-306 RRVFGALEQQL
+306 RRVFGSLEQQL
-317 DHDWKAK
+317 DYGWKAK

-347 LTGDGG
+347 VTGDGG
-353 HLMGAAYTFNSTQ
+353 RLMGAAYKFESTQ

-371 SVDGPYALFGR
+371 SVNGPFSLFGR

-395 ETEQHSAQFTTPL
+395 ETEQRTADFTTPL

-418 PSSVPKP
+418 PHSVPKP
-425 GISAY
+425 GIGAY

-458 IGGRANWWDQDA
+458 VGARASWWDQDA
-470 PTSHFKPGREITPY
+470 PGDHFKPGREITPY
-484 GGLIWDFAQN
+484 GGLIWDFAQD
-494 WSWYASYAEVY
+494 WSWYASYAEVF

-527 TGVKGELADGR
+527 TGVKGELLDGR
-538 LNVSLAVFRIDLEN
+538 LNVSLAAFRIDLEN

-587 ITPEWNVSAGYTYTT
+587 ITPDWSLFAGYTYTT
-602 TEYLKDTNNA
+602 TEYLKDTRSN

-622 RHMARVWTEYQLPWQ
+622 RHMLRLWSQYELPWQ
-637 EHRWSVGAGVQAQSD
+637 ERRWSVGAGVQAQSD
-652 YSTQSGA
+652 FSAQSGA
-659 VTLEQGGYALLNA
+659 VSMQQGGYALLNA
-672 RVAYRIDEHWTAA
+672 RVAYRIDEHWTASL
-685 VNGNNLAD
+685 NGNNLAD

-701 NVNWNNRYGEPRSLN
+701 NPNWNNRYGEPRSLN

>member
-1 MRIII
+1 MLHQGVKKAVRS
-6 EWGAAMSHRGAT
+6 GQRSRAHLAM
-18 KVGRGFKRNGAHV
+18 V
-31 GIALVLGLCPLAPA
+31 LVLGLNPLALA
-45 RAAVQLDSIEIAGD
+45 IAAENGNGTLQLGNIEINGKDSA
-59 DTSGDVTPP
+59 SSVSAP
-68 GVTTLGKLPLTLR
+68 GVTTIGKMPLKLR
-81 ETPQSVSVIDHE
+81 ETPQSVSVIDRE

-124 YYVRGFKINA
+124 YYVRGFKVNS
-134 FELDGVPAML
+134 FELDGVPALL
-144 GETAGSPQD
+144 GDTASSPQD

-165 ANGLLHGSGNPAA
+165 SNGLLHGSGNPAA

-187 QKQFT
+187 QKEFA
-192 ASSTLSAGSWDRY
+192 ASTTLSGGSWDRY

-212 GPLTQSGNVRG
+212 GPLTESGNVRG
-223 RVVAAYEDRDYFYD
+223 RMVAAYEDRDYFYD
-237 VGKQDTQLL
+237 IGKQDTQLL
-246 YGVTEFDLS
+246 YGISEFDLS

-264 QYQTIDQVTNMAG
+264 QYQTIDSVTNMAG

-286 LHLPRST
+286 LNLPRST

-306 RRVFGALEQQL
+306 RRVFGSLEQQL
-317 DHDWKAK
+317 DYGWKAK
-324 VAAEYQDADSSLR
+324 IAAEYQDADSSLR

-347 LTGDGG
+347 VTGDGG
-353 HLMGAAYTFNSTQ
+353 HLMGAAYKFESTQ

-371 SVDGPYALFGR
+371 SVNGPFSLFGR

-395 ETEQHSAQFTTPL
+395 ETEQRTADFTTPL

-418 PSSVPKP
+418 PHSVPKP
-425 GISAY
+425 GIGAY

-444 ALTRY
+444 ALTRF

-458 IGGRANWWDQDA
+458 VGARASWWDQDA
-470 PTSHFKPGREITPY
+470 PSDHFKPGREITPY
-484 GGLIWDFAQN
+484 GGLIWDFAQD
-494 WSWYASYAEVY
+494 WSWYASYAEVF

-527 TGVKGELADGR
+527 TGVKGELLDGR
-538 LNVSLAVFRIDLEN
+538 LNVSLAAFRIDLEN

-587 ITPEWNVSAGYTYTT
+587 ITPDWSLFAGYTYTT
-602 TEYLKDTNNA
+602 TEYLKDTRSN

-622 RHMARVWTEYQLPWQ
+622 RHMLRLWSQYELPWQ
-637 EHRWSVGAGVQAQSD
+637 ERRWSVGAGVQAQSD
-652 YSTQSGA
+652 FSAQSGS
-659 VTLEQGGYALLNA
+659 VSMQQGGYALLNA
-672 RVAYRIDEHWTAA
+672 RVAYRIDEHWTASL
-685 VNGNNLAD
+685 NGNNLAD

-701 NVNWNNRYGEPRSLN
+701 NPNWNNRYGEPRSLN

>member
-1 MRIII
+1 M
-6 EWGAAMSHRGAT
+6 
-18 KVGRGFKRNGAHV
+18 V
-31 GIALVLGLCPLAPA
+31 LVLGLNPLALA
-45 RAAVQLDSIEIAGD
+45 IAAENGNGTLQLGNIEITGKDSA
-59 DTSGDVTPP
+59 SSVTAP
-68 GVTTLGKLPLTLR
+68 GVTTIGKMPLKLR

-124 YYVRGFKINA
+124 YYVRGFKVNS
-134 FELDGVPAML
+134 FELDGVPALL
-144 GETAGSPQD
+144 GDTASSPQD

-165 ANGLLHGSGNPAA
+165 SNGLLHGSGNPAA

-187 QKQFT
+187 QKEFA
-192 ASSTLSAGSWDRY
+192 ASTTLSGGSWDRY

-212 GPLTQSGNVRG
+212 GPLTESGNVRG
-223 RVVAAYEDRDYFYD
+223 RMVAAYEDRDYFYD
-237 VGKQDTQLL
+237 IGKQDTQLL
-246 YGVTEFDLS
+246 YGISEFDLS

-264 QYQTIDQVTNMAG
+264 QYQTIDSVTNMAG

-286 LHLPRST
+286 LNLPRST

-306 RRVFGALEQQL
+306 RRMFGSLEQQL
-317 DHDWKAK
+317 DYGWKAK
-324 VAAEYQDADSSLR
+324 IAAEYQDADSSLR

-347 LTGDGG
+347 VTGDGG
-353 HLMGAAYTFNSTQ
+353 RLMGAAYKFESTQ

-371 SVDGPYALFGR
+371 SVNGPFSLFGR

-395 ETEQHSAQFTTPL
+395 QTEQRTADFTTPL

-418 PSSVPKP
+418 PHSVPKP
-425 GISAY
+425 GIGAY

-444 ALTRY
+444 ALTRF

-458 IGGRANWWDQDA
+458 VGARASWWDQDA
-470 PTSHFKPGREITPY
+470 PSDHFKPGREITPY
-484 GGLIWDFAQN
+484 GGLIWDFAQD
-494 WSWYASYAEVY
+494 WSWYASYAEVF

-527 TGVKGELADGR
+527 TGVKGELLEGR
-538 LNVSLAVFRIDLEN
+538 LNVSLAAFRIDLEN

-587 ITPEWNVSAGYTYTT
+587 ITPDWSLFAGYTYTT
-602 TEYLKDTNNA
+602 TEYLKDTRSN

-622 RHMARVWTEYQLPWQ
+622 RHMLRLWSQYELPWQ
-637 EHRWSVGAGVQAQSD
+637 ERRWSVGAGVQAQSD
-652 YSTQSGA
+652 FSAQSGA
-659 VTLEQGGYALLNA
+659 VSMQQGGYALLNA
-672 RVAYRIDEHWTAA
+672 RVAYRIDEHWTASL
-685 VNGNNLAD
+685 NGNNLAD

-701 NVNWNNRYGEPRSLN
+701 NPSWNNRYGEPRSLN

>member
-1 MRIII
+1 MLHQGVKKAGRS
-6 EWGAAMSHRGAT
+6 GQRSRAHLAM
-18 KVGRGFKRNGAHV
+18 V
-31 GIALVLGLCPLAPA
+31 LVLGLNPLALA
-45 RAAVQLDSIEIAGD
+45 IAAENGNGTLQLGNIEITGKDSA
-59 DTSGDVTPP
+59 SSVTAP
-68 GVTTLGKLPLTLR
+68 GVTTIGKMPLKLR

-124 YYVRGFKINA
+124 YYVRGFKVNS
-134 FELDGVPAML
+134 FELDGVPALL
-144 GETAGSPQD
+144 GDTASSPQD

-165 ANGLLHGSGNPAA
+165 SNGLLHGSGNPAA

-187 QKQFT
+187 QKEFA
-192 ASSTLSAGSWDRY
+192 ASTTLSGGSWDRY

-212 GPLTQSGNVRG
+212 GPLTESGNVRG
-223 RVVAAYEDRDYFYD
+223 RMVAAYEDRDYFYD
-237 VGKQDTQLL
+237 IGKQDTQLL
-246 YGVTEFDLS
+246 YGISEFDLS

-264 QYQTIDQVTNMAG
+264 QYQTIDSVTNMAG

-286 LHLPRST
+286 LNLPRST

-306 RRVFGALEQQL
+306 RRVFGSLEQQL
-317 DHDWKAK
+317 DYGWKAK

-347 LTGDGG
+347 VTGDGG
-353 HLMGAAYTFNSTQ
+353 RLMGAAYKFESTQ

-371 SVDGPYALFGR
+371 SVNGPFSLFGR

-395 ETEQHSAQFTTPL
+395 ETEQRTADFTTPL

-418 PSSVPKP
+418 PHSVPKP
-425 GISAY
+425 GIGAY

-444 ALTRY
+444 ALTRF

-458 IGGRANWWDQDA
+458 VGARASWWDQDA
-470 PTSHFKPGREITPY
+470 PSDHFKPGREITPY
-484 GGLIWDFAQN
+484 GGLIWDFAQD
-494 WSWYASYAEVY
+494 WSWYASYAEVF

-527 TGVKGELADGR
+527 TGVKGELLEGR
-538 LNVSLAVFRIDLEN
+538 LNVSLAAFRIDLEN

-587 ITPEWNVSAGYTYTT
+587 ITPDLSLFAGYTYTT
-602 TEYLKDTNNA
+602 TEYLKDTRSN

-622 RHMARVWTEYQLPWQ
+622 RHMLRLWSQYELPWQ
-637 EHRWSVGAGVQAQSD
+637 ERRWSVGAGVQAQSD
-652 YSTQSGA
+652 FSAQSGA
-659 VTLEQGGYALLNA
+659 VSMQQGGYALLNA
-672 RVAYRIDEHWTAA
+672 RVAYRIDEHWTASL
-685 VNGNNLAD
+685 NGNNLAD

-701 NVNWNNRYGEPRSLN
+701 NPNWNNRYGEPRSLN

>member
-1 MRIII
+1 M
-6 EWGAAMSHRGAT
+6 
-18 KVGRGFKRNGAHV
+18 V
-31 GIALVLGLCPLAPA
+31 LVLGLNPLALA
-45 RAAVQLDSIEIAGD
+45 IAAENGNGTLQLGNIEITGKDSA
-59 DTSGDVTPP
+59 SSVTAP
-68 GVTTLGKLPLTLR
+68 GVTTIGKMPLKLR

-124 YYVRGFKINA
+124 YYVRGFKVNS
-134 FELDGVPAML
+134 FELDGVPALL
-144 GETAGSPQD
+144 GDTASSPQD

-165 ANGLLHGSGNPAA
+165 SNGLLHGSGNPAA

-187 QKQFT
+187 QKEFA
-192 ASSTLSAGSWDRY
+192 ASTTLSGGSWDRY

-212 GPLTQSGNVRG
+212 GPLTESGNVRG
-223 RVVAAYEDRDYFYD
+223 RMVAAYEDRDYFYD
-237 VGKQDTQLL
+237 IGKQDTQLL
-246 YGVTEFDLS
+246 YGISEFDLS

-264 QYQTIDQVTNMAG
+264 QYQTIDSVTNMAG

-286 LHLPRST
+286 LNLPRST

-306 RRVFGALEQQL
+306 RRVFGSLEQQL
-317 DHDWKAK
+317 DYGWKAK

-347 LTGDGG
+347 VTGDGG
-353 HLMGAAYTFNSTQ
+353 RLMGAAYKFESTQ

-371 SVDGPYALFGR
+371 SVNGPFSLFGR

-395 ETEQHSAQFTTPL
+395 ETEQRTADFTTPL

-418 PSSVPKP
+418 PHSVPKP
-425 GISAY
+425 GIGAY

-444 ALTRY
+444 ALTRF

-458 IGGRANWWDQDA
+458 VGARASWWDQDA
-470 PTSHFKPGREITPY
+470 PSDHFKPGREITPY
-484 GGLIWDFAQN
+484 GGLIWDFAQD
-494 WSWYASYAEVY
+494 WSWYASYAEVF

-527 TGVKGELADGR
+527 TGVKGELLEGR
-538 LNVSLAVFRIDLEN
+538 LNVSLAAFRIDLEN

-587 ITPEWNVSAGYTYTT
+587 ITPDLSLFAGYTYTT
-602 TEYLKDTNNA
+602 TEYLKDTRSN

-622 RHMARVWTEYQLPWQ
+622 RHMLRLWSQYELPWQ
-637 EHRWSVGAGVQAQSD
+637 ERRWSVGAGVQAQSD
-652 YSTQSGA
+652 FSAQSGA
-659 VTLEQGGYALLNA
+659 VSMQQGGYALLNA
-672 RVAYRIDEHWTAA
+672 RVAYRIDEHWTASL
-685 VNGNNLAD
+685 NGNNLAD

-701 NVNWNNRYGEPRSLN
+701 NPNWNNRYGEPRSLN

>member
-1 MRIII
+1 M
-6 EWGAAMSHRGAT
+6 
-18 KVGRGFKRNGAHV
+18 V
-31 GIALVLGLCPLAPA
+31 LVLGLNPLALA
-45 RAAVQLDSIEIAGD
+45 IAAENGNGTLQLGNIEITGKDSA
-59 DTSGDVTPP
+59 SSVTAP
-68 GVTTLGKLPLTLR
+68 GVTTIGKMPLKLR

-124 YYVRGFKINA
+124 YYVRGFKVNS
-134 FELDGVPAML
+134 FELDGVPALL
-144 GETAGSPQD
+144 GDTASSPQD

-165 ANGLLHGSGNPAA
+165 SNGLLHGSGNPAA

-187 QKQFT
+187 QKEFA
-192 ASSTLSAGSWDRY
+192 ASTTLSGGSWDRY

-212 GPLTQSGNVRG
+212 GPLTESGNVRG
-223 RVVAAYEDRDYFYD
+223 RMVAAYEDRDYFYD
-237 VGKQDTQLL
+237 IGKQDTQLL
-246 YGVTEFDLS
+246 YGISEFDLS

-264 QYQTIDQVTNMAG
+264 QYQTIDSVTNMAG

-286 LHLPRST
+286 LNLPRST

-306 RRVFGALEQQL
+306 RRVFGSLEQQL
-317 DHDWKAK
+317 DYGWKAK

-347 LTGDGG
+347 VTGDGG
-353 HLMGAAYTFNSTQ
+353 RLMGAAYKFESTQ

-371 SVDGPYALFGR
+371 SVNGPFSLFGR

-395 ETEQHSAQFTTPL
+395 ETEQRTADFTTSL

-418 PSSVPKP
+418 PHSVPKP
-425 GISAY
+425 GIGAY

-444 ALTRY
+444 ALTRF

-458 IGGRANWWDQDA
+458 VGARASWWDQDA
-470 PTSHFKPGREITPY
+470 PSDHFKPGREITPY
-484 GGLIWDFAQN
+484 GGLIWDFAQD
-494 WSWYASYAEVY
+494 WSWYASYAEVF

-527 TGVKGELADGR
+527 TGVKGELLEGR
-538 LNVSLAVFRIDLEN
+538 LNVSLAAFRIDLEN

-587 ITPEWNVSAGYTYTT
+587 ITPDWSLFAGYTYTT
-602 TEYLKDTNNA
+602 TEYLKDTRSN

-622 RHMARVWTEYQLPWQ
+622 RHMLRLWSQYELPWQ
-637 EHRWSVGAGVQAQSD
+637 ERRWSVGAGVQAQSD
-652 YSTQSGA
+652 FSAQSGA
-659 VTLEQGGYALLNA
+659 VSMQQGGYALLNA
-672 RVAYRIDEHWTAA
+672 RVAYRIDEHWTASL
-685 VNGNNLAD
+685 NGNNLAD

-701 NVNWNNRYGEPRSLN
+701 NPNWNNRYGEPRSLN

>member
-1 MRIII
+1 M
-6 EWGAAMSHRGAT
+6 
-18 KVGRGFKRNGAHV
+18 KRNGAHL
-31 GIALVLGLCPLAPA
+31 GIVLVLGLSPLAQA
-45 RAAVQLDSIEIAGD
+45 IAAVQLGNVEIAGED
-59 DTSGDVTPP
+59 ISGDVTSP
-68 GVTTLGKLPLTLR
+68 GVTSIGKLPLKLR

-124 YYVRGFKINA
+124 YYVRGFKINS

-144 GETAGSPQD
+144 GETASSPQD

-165 ANGLLHGSGNPAA
+165 SNGLLHGSGNPAA

-187 QKQFT
+187 QKEF
-192 ASSTLSAGSWDRY
+192 AASTLLSGGSWDRY

-212 GPLTQSGNVRG
+212 GPLTQTGNVRG

-246 YGVTEFDLS
+246 YGITEFDLS

-264 QYQTIDQVTNMAG
+264 QYQTIDSVTNMAG

-286 LHLPRST
+286 LNLPRST

-306 RRVFGALEQQL
+306 RRVFGSLEQQL

-337 YAGAYGAIDP
+337 YAGANGAIDP
-347 LTGDGG
+347 QTGDGAS
-353 HLMGAAYTFNSTQ
+353 LMSGAYKFNSTQ

-371 SVDGPYALFGR
+371 SVNGPYSLFGR
-382 SHELLLGSNYSQG
+382 SHELLLGTHYSQG
-395 ETEQHSAQFTTPL
+395 ETEQHTAPFTTAL

-418 PSSVPKP
+418 PSSVPNP
-425 GISAY
+425 GIGAY

-449 KLLDPLTLV
+449 KLFDPLTLV
-458 IGGRANWWDQDA
+458 IGGRASWWDQDA
-470 PTSHFKPGREITPY
+470 LKSHFTPGREITPY

-527 TGVKGELADGR
+527 TGIKGELADGR

-587 ITPEWNVSAGYTYTT
+587 ITPQWNVSAGYTYTT
-602 TEYLKDTNNA
+602 TEYLKDTTNA

-622 RHMARVWTEYQLPWQ
+622 RHMARIWTQYELPWQ
-637 EHRWSVGAGVQAQSD
+637 DQRWSVGAGVQAQSD
-652 YSTQSGA
+652 YSAQSGA

-672 RVAYRIDEHWTAA
+672 RVAYRIDDHWTAS

>member
-1 MRIII
+1 MGQRSR
-6 EWGAAMSHRGAT
+6 AHLAM
-18 KVGRGFKRNGAHV
+18 V
-31 GIALVLGLCPLAPA
+31 LVLGLNPLALA
-45 RAAVQLDSIEIAGD
+45 IAAENGNGTLQLGNIEITGKDSA
-59 DTSGDVTPP
+59 SSVTAP
-68 GVTTLGKLPLTLR
+68 GVTTIGKMPLKLR
-81 ETPQSVSVIDHE
+81 ETPQSVSVIGHE

-124 YYVRGFKINA
+124 YYVRGFKVNS
-134 FELDGVPAML
+134 FELDGVPALL
-144 GETAGSPQD
+144 GDTASSPQD

-165 ANGLLHGSGNPAA
+165 SNGLLHGSGNPAA

-187 QKQFT
+187 QKEFA
-192 ASSTLSAGSWDRY
+192 ASTTLSGGSWDRY

-212 GPLTQSGNVRG
+212 GPLTESGNVRG
-223 RVVAAYEDRDYFYD
+223 RMVAAYEDRDYFYD
-237 VGKQDTQLL
+237 IGKQDTQLL
-246 YGVTEFDLS
+246 YGISEFDLS

-264 QYQTIDQVTNMAG
+264 QYQTIDSVTNMAG

-286 LHLPRST
+286 LNLPRST

-306 RRVFGALEQQL
+306 RRVFGSLEQQL
-317 DHDWKAK
+317 DYGWKAK

-347 LTGDGG
+347 VTGDGG
-353 HLMGAAYTFNSTQ
+353 RLMGAAYKFESTQ

-371 SVDGPYALFGR
+371 SVNGPFSLFGR

-395 ETEQHSAQFTTPL
+395 ETEQRTADFTTSL

-418 PSSVPKP
+418 PHSVPKP
-425 GISAY
+425 GIGAY

-444 ALTRY
+444 ALTRF

-458 IGGRANWWDQDA
+458 VGARASWWGQDA
-470 PTSHFKPGREITPY
+470 PSDHFKPGREITPY
-484 GGLIWDFAQN
+484 GGLIWDFAQD
-494 WSWYASYAEVY
+494 WSWYASYAEVF

-527 TGVKGELADGR
+527 TGVKGELLEGR
-538 LNVSLAVFRIDLEN
+538 LNVSLAAFRIDLEN

-587 ITPEWNVSAGYTYTT
+587 ITPDWSLFAGYTYTT
-602 TEYLKDTNNA
+602 TEYLKDTRSN

-622 RHMARVWTEYQLPWQ
+622 RHMLRLWSQYELPWQ
-637 EHRWSVGAGVQAQSD
+637 ERRWSVGAGVQAQSD
-652 YSTQSGA
+652 FSAQSGA
-659 VTLEQGGYALLNA
+659 VSMQQGGYALLNA
-672 RVAYRIDEHWTAA
+672 RVAYRIDEHWTASL
-685 VNGNNLAD
+685 NGNNLAD

-701 NVNWNNRYGEPRSLN
+701 NPNWNNRYGEPRSLN